1 MNLGFISDLHL
12 SETDTSLTNAFVDF
26 LKSHSSNLD
35 QLYILG
41 DLYEVWIGDD
51 DSSSLITST
60 KDALSK
66 ASKAGLEIFF
76 IHGNRDFLLDSSF
89 AESTGISLLP
99 DPFFLDY
106 FGKKIALSHGDMFCV
121 DDTEYQTFKKQV
133 RSPKWKT
140 EFLNKSLDERK
151 SIASSMRDASKKN
164 SSQKDFMIMDVNI
177 NEVASFFDKHGIDL
191 LIHGHTHK
199 PNIHELDGKN
209 SKLKR
214 VVLGDWDKTGW
225 CFYLD
230 STSQNLEEFRI

>member
-99 DPFFLDY
+99 DPFFFDY
-106 FGKKIALSHGDMFCV
+106 FGKKLLFRMVICFVLMILNIKHSKSKFAHLNGRLSF
-121 DDTEYQTFKKQV
+121 
-133 RSPKWKT
+133 
-140 EFLNKSLDERK
+140 
-151 SIASSMRDASKKN
+151 SIN
-164 SSQKDFMIMDVNI
+164 
-177 NEVASFFDKHGIDL
+177 
-191 LIHGHTHK
+191 
-199 PNIHELDGKN
+199 P
-209 SKLKR
+209 
-214 VVLGDWDKTGW
+214 
-225 CFYLD
+225 
-230 STSQNLEEFRI
+230 

>member
-12 SETDTSLTNAFVDF
+12 SETNNSLTNAFIDF

-60 KDALSK
+60 KDALRK
-66 ASKAGLEIFF
+66 ASKSGLEIFF

-89 AESTGISLLP
+89 AESAGITILP
-99 DPFFLDY
+99 DPFFFDY
-106 FGKKIALSHGDMFCV
+106 FGKKISISHGDIFCI
-121 DDTEYQTFKKQV
+121 DDAEYQAFKKQV
-133 RSPKWKT
+133 RSPEWKA
-140 EFLNKSLDERK
+140 EFLNKSLVERK
-151 SIASSMRDASKKN
+151 SIASSMRDASKRN
-164 SSQKDFMIMDVNI
+164 SSQKDSMIMDVNT
-177 NEVASFFDKHGIDL
+177 NEVASFFDKYDIDL

-199 PNIHELDGKN
+199 PNIHELSGKN
-209 SKLKR
+209 SKIKR
-214 VVLGDWDKTGW
+214 IVLGDWGKTGW

-230 STSQNLEEFRI
+230 PTSQNLEEFKI